1 MELDPDFLAQFQP
14 RSMFWITDY
23 LGSSAEDDFHEPGVV
38 VVDVRD
44 LNDGTNPPNLVW
56 RKIRTAHEVLKL
68 GNKVCIRCAAGVS
81 RSNSI
86 AAAVLSLHE
95 GISYKMALEKVSER
109 VPRAWPNPLMVKST
123 LRAIREYGPRSHY
136 PSVKGDKT

>member
-1 MELDPDFLAQFQP
+1 MEFDSDFLAQFQP

-56 RKIRTAHEVLKL
+56 RKIRTALEVLSL
-68 GNKVCIRCAAGVS
+68 GNKICIRCAAGIS

-95 GISYKMALEKVSER
+95 GIAYRKALGKVSER
-109 VPRAWPNPLMVKST
+109 VPRAWLNPLMVKST
-123 LRAIREYGPRSHY
+123 LRAIREYGQFTLPE
-136 PSVKGDKT
+136 VEG